1 MDLEAQGPGAQEA
14 EPMERPGIQL
24 FPLDTEELGLRL
36 RPGACAC
43 VPMRCVCVCVRAHE
57 VCARAL
63 RCMCVC
69 AHVICVRMCVWCVLF
84 VVLRV
89 LCVMCVVCVCVVLHQ
104 SHPILRD
111 QGGYTSS
118 RDPTLPS
125 PRIPQTLGL
134 AGCGG
139 AFLSFPLLGSAT
151 GPQETS
157 TPTSLEPVPL
167 LRGGPRLGASG
178 VRKDGLSPVHLPR
191 G

>member
-1 MDLEAQGPGAQEA
+1 MKDEMDLEAQGPGAQEA

-36 RPGACAC
+36 RPSACAC
-43 VPMRCVCVCVRAHE
+43 VPMRCVCVCAHM
-57 VCARAL
+57 R
-63 RCMCVC
+63 
-69 AHVICVRMCVWCVLF
+69 CVRMCVQCVWCVLF
-84 VVLRV
+84 VVLHV
-89 LCVMCVVCVCVVLHQ
+89 LCVMYVVCVCVVLHQ

-111 QGGYTSS
+111 RGGYTSS

-167 LRGGPRLGASG
+167 LRRGPCLGASG